1 MLLIKGFTMKGKT
14 LCYNQVFQENHMKRI
29 FTSVI
34 SLVLFLGL
42 FASTPDFSMVGFATL
57 NGGTTGGSGG
67 TETTVTT
74 YEQLKAAVFGTS
86 PKIVYVVG
94 KIEVVGGGDA
104 IEVGSNTSIIGVG
117 NTAMISQVQLYLKN
131 ASNVIIRNLKF
142 TAVGSTKGSD
152 SDCISIA
159 TTSSGI
165 CSNIWIDH

>member
-94 KIEVVGGGDA
+94 KIEVVGG
-104 IEVGSNTSIIGVG
+104 EIGRAHV
-117 NTAMISQVQLYLKN
+117 
-131 ASNVIIRNLKF
+131 
-142 TAVGSTKGSD
+142 
-152 SDCISIA
+152 
-159 TTSSGI
+159 
-165 CSNIWIDH
+165 